1 MIFQKKY
8 SIYFYASLILVTLY
22 GSLCLYVLLEFSWD
36 QLLRADNEVAA
47 ALGRRVIT
55 ARILG
60 IVLIA
65 GGLAASLFF
74 PKIFGRYLLIA
85 AIWSWVSFI
94 DDTLTFQGG
103 VVELSGGGGGLIVG
117 LRPVYILLVTYIVIE
132 HWARYGGNFD

>member
-1 MIFQKKY
+1 
-8 SIYFYASLILVTLY
+8 
-22 GSLCLYVLLEFSWD
+22 VLLEFSWD